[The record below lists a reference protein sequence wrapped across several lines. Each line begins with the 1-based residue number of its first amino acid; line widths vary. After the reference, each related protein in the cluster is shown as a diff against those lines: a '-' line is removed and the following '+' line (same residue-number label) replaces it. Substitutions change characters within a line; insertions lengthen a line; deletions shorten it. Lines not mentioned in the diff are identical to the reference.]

1 MQNNPKSFWEEFED
15 TSENFSTEE
24 EIQKLPIEE
33 PSKPAVKEEPNSFWK
48 EFEDSSENFIVEEE
62 SPKLSTTKK
71 LPEPTTA
78 DTFEIKET
86 DEDAQVSFSKLASD
100 EDYMELLRE
109 YGDDNKNSMGVQKE
123 RESNYD
129 YVKRFLHHTR
139 DFEWN
144 TIDLGQQVDYLRT
157 ASIDDRRRFGY
168 LYNQAEKLPSFYEDG
183 GTGTLNAVKEFGA
196 AILTDPLSYVGFGTG
211 FVARKLAT
219 RAVLEAFKTGGK
231 KAGEKELKKYAF
243 KKMLGTTAGKTAAGG
258 VVAETGV
265 GVVQNLGLQETANL
279 SQKMTYDGIEVPD
292 GYDFGE
298 AAVMGGL
305 GLAFGGLGY
314 KLSGGLSLN
323 SIRGGAR
330 SQRLKQKLIEKEYKT
345 RSKKEQGELA
355 SALSDEATKD
365 TVNGIFDLNDGKKAL
380 ENLGDNVS
388 ELAQITFNTELMK
401 RVGKVVTNVVS
412 DLASNGQLVKMVD
425 EDTKAMEVIGDVVIK
440 RLKSVQGKSSKEIAE
455 GTKDLL
461 TGESGLLKTL
471 DVGSDKF
478 DDALEGAIAREGLS
492 VEQFANAMGASYSD
506 AGSILSTASQVGK
519 IMKRLGRIDPV
530 LEDILKAS
538 SSAEKIAG
546 PMGRLQ
552 QFYYRADRE
561 RRALMVSGPATTIR
575 NIATGAMRLTMQT
588 AADSMESAIYQ
599 MSRGADAALTGNKA
613 IGSGNIK
620 DIITDSFGKL
630 SRLTQITNTTSLADD
645 LLRHNRNLAARMDK
659 TLQEVSDDETLSA
672 FARNM
677 NSLNIAQ
684 DLFFRRGVFV
694 DSIDKKLRRAGII
707 VNKPVGANQFKSL
720 DEMMIAGKQLPSS
733 VLADSIDDALEFTFT
748 KMPDGNTLA
757 AKFVKFTEAVGP
769 LGGPIGTGAFPFAR
783 FMVNALK
790 FQYDFSPVGG
800 ANTVIS
806 SMYRKATRTDFKSLA
821 NAATDIR
828 KKTEL
833 NNKAV
838 AQAQKSRESIAKST
852 MGTAAFAA
860 AINYRADNQDV
871 KFYEYR
877 AEDGTIGDLR
887 PFFPLAPYLAVAD
900 LFVKYGNGDGASANI
915 KEVLSTVAGVQSRT
929 GASSYVLD
937 NFGESFS
944 AISGDGTDTPSTER
958 VGELLGG
965 YIATLGAGFLTPGR
979 VVRDIQASYDTEA
992 AVLRDAKPVNGVG
1005 IDERFFSALR
1015 NNVYKDL
1022 PGAAKLLP
1030 AMESPTRE
1038 QDVYRM
1044 SPLAGQIGVPRKEA
1058 TRNAVENELVRLGI
1072 ERYTVGGKTG
1082 DKTADAFVNK
1092 NLGRLSEK
1100 YMGDFVES
1108 PRYKNLSDTQKRVAF
1123 GNKMKLYRSIATETA
1138 TVEASIDA
1146 QNKGIASTPFDRAK
1160 YGRLT
1165 NNQTRLIDNYYKEKY
1180 GKPVLEMVEEEEN
1193 VNHYLRAT
1201 ELAKFLAKRY

>member
-1 MQNNPKSFWEEFED
+1 MQDNNSIYDIDISDLLKGPAED
-15 TSENFSTEE
+15 TSVVEDTPQTDAASTDSIYDIDINSFYEE
-24 EIQKLPIEE
+24 EET
-33 PSKPAVKEEPNSFWK
+33 
-48 EFEDSSENFIVEEE
+48 
-62 SPKLSTTKK
+62 PKLSTTKK
-71 LPEPTTA
+71 LPEPTTP
-78 DTFEIKET
+78 DTFEIEET

-100 EDYMELLRE
+100 EDFMGRLRD
-109 YGDDNKNSMGVQKE
+109 YGNANKNSMGIQKE

-157 ASIDDRRRFGY
+157 ADENGRRNFGY
-168 LYNQAEKLPSFYEDG
+168 LYNQVEKLPSFYEDG
-183 GTGTLNAVKEFGA
+183 GTGTINAVKEFGA

-231 KAGEKELKKYAF
+231 KAADTELKKYTF

-258 VVAETGV
+258 VVAETGL

-298 AAVMGGL
+298 AAMMGGL
-305 GLAFGGLGY
+305 GLALGGLGY
-314 KLSGGLSLN
+314 KLSGGLNLN
-323 SIRGGAR
+323 SIRKGAR
-330 SQRLKQKLIEKEYKT
+330 AQRLKQKLIEREYKT
-345 RSKKEQGELA
+345 RSNKEQGELA
-355 SALSDEATKD
+355 SALSADATKD
-365 TVNGIFDLNDGKKAL
+365 TVNGIFDLNEGRKVLKG
-380 ENLGDNVS
+380 LGDNAS
-388 ELAQITFNTELMK
+388 ELAQIDFNTELMK

-425 EDTKAMEVIGDVVIK
+425 EDTKAMEVIGRVVID
-440 RLKSVQGKSSKEIAE
+440 RLEAVKGKSSKEIAE

-461 TGESGLLKTL
+461 TGESGLLNKL
-471 DVGSDKF
+471 DMGADKF
-478 DDALEGAIAREGLS
+478 DDALEGAISREGLS
-492 VEQFANAMGASYSD
+492 VEQFANAMGASYSN
-506 AGSILSTASQVGK
+506 AGAFLGTASQVGK
-519 IMKRLGRIDPV
+519 IMKRLGRLDPA
-530 LEDILKAS
+530 LEEILKAS

-561 RRALMVSGPATTIR
+561 RRAMMVSGPATTVR
-575 NIATGAMRLTMQT
+575 NIATGAMRLTIHT
-588 AADSMESAIYQ
+588 AADIMESSMYQ
-599 MSRGADAALTGNKA
+599 MSRGAEAALTGNKA

-630 SRLTQITNTTSLADD
+630 NRLAHVTNTTSLADD
-645 LLRHNRNLAARMDK
+645 LLRHNRNLAGKMDK

-677 NSLNIAQ
+677 NSLNVAQ
-684 DLFFRRGVFV
+684 DLFFRRGIFV

-707 VNKPVGANQFKSL
+707 VNKPTKSGQFKSL
-720 DEMMIAGKQLPSS
+720 DEMMVAGKQLPSS

-757 AKFVKFTEAVGP
+757 AKFIKFTEAVGP

-790 FQYDFSPVGG
+790 FQYDFSPASGI
-800 ANTVIS
+800 NTAIG

-833 NNKAV
+833 NQKAV

-860 AINYRADNQDV
+860 AVNYRADNQDV

-877 AEDGTIGDLR
+877 ADDGTIGDLR
-887 PFFPLAPYLAVAD
+887 PFFPLSPYLAIAD
-900 LFVKYGNGDGASANI
+900 LIVKYGNGDGAKANI

-929 GASSYVLD
+929 GTSSYIIE

-992 AVLRDAKPVNGVG
+992 AILRDAKPVNGVG
-1005 IDERFFSALR
+1005 IDERFFQALK

-1038 QDVYRM
+1038 QDIYRM

-1058 TRNAVENELVRLGI
+1058 ARNSVENELVRLGI
-1072 ERYTVGGKTG
+1072 ERYTIGGNTG

-1092 NLGRLSEK
+1092 NLGRLAEK

-1108 PRYKNLSDTQKRVAF
+1108 PRYKNLSDTQKRAAF
-1123 GNKMKLYRSIATETA
+1123 GNKMKFYRSLAVETA
-1138 TVEASIDA
+1138 TIEATIA
-1146 QNKGIASTPFDRAK
+1146 ANNEGVASTPFDRAK

-1165 NNQTRLIDNYYKEKY
+1165 NNQTRLIDDYYEEKY
-1180 GKPVLEMVEEEEN
+1180 GKPVLEMVKEEKD